1 MFLGVLKGVEMSGL
15 FDIHSEKAAR
25 LNAAIETDGF
35 AYMANAIPENLW
47 AELRNE
53 CACARKTANSAQSD
67 SPRAY
72 RSSLSSLGQVGL
84 DLVKFRAPDE
94 ILAPIFDQKFEYCED
109 ASCYTFFETDDFLSP
124 HLDGADNCEVTLLFY
139 ISATEPGLNPEES
152 GLYLSIYDEGP
163 GETPKLR
170 KSIATPEGGIM
181 VGRGS
186 KVLHGRNKLSEGE
199 KIWMLTACFRSV

>member
-1 MFLGVLKGVEMSGL
+1 MSDL
-15 FDIHSEKAAR
+15 FDIRPARAAR

-35 AYMANAIPENLW
+35 AYIANAIPAHLW
-47 AELRNE
+47 AALQDE
-53 CACARKTANSAQSD
+53 CGGARKTANSAQSD
-67 SPRAY
+67 HPLAY
-72 RSSLSSLGQVGL
+72 RSSLSSLGEVGL

-94 ILAPIFDQKFEYCED
+94 ILAPIFDQSFEYCED
-109 ASCYTFFETDDFLSP
+109 ASCYTYFEADDFLSP

-139 ISATEPGLNPEES
+139 ISATEPGANPEES
-152 GLYLSIYDEGP
+152 GLYLSIYEDGP
-163 GETPKLR
+163 GETPMLR

-186 KVLHGRNKLSEGE
+186 KVLHGRKKLSEGE